1 VPVGT
6 TPFVPLAGV
15 DVKATPLHTVLV
27 IAVIEGFGLTVTVTV
42 NVVPEQDPEVGVTVY
57 VAV

>member
-1 VPVGT
+1 VVLDGT

-15 DVKATPLHTVLV
+15 DVKDTPLHAVFV

-42 NVVPEQDPEVGVTVY
+42 NVVPEQDPQVGVTV
-57 VAV
+57 